1 MPEETDVIRDPI
13 SQISGENSGIS
24 PLPMWQRPVI
34 SRIEIA
40 KTQSGGDGF
49 DDGDGCSN
57 SG

>member
-1 MPEETDVIRDPI
+1 MPDETDVIKESI
-13 SQISGENSGIS
+13 SPLSGENFGIS

-40 KTQSGGDGF
+40 KTQFGGDGT